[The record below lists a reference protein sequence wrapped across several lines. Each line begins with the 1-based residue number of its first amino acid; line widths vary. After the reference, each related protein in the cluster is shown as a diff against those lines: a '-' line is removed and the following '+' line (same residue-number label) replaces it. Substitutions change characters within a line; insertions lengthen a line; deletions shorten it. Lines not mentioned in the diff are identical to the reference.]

1 MDLIKS
7 VINTLAS
14 PTILFTLIIVTFF
27 FIFPLN
33 DWFYRWNKRL
43 KLDSFW
49 TNRGGI
55 KMFIILLVFFAFG
68 LFDENF
74 RLIVL
79 KPDNVPIVGLI
90 FLVAFFTWLSMK
102 QAVDNDVHI
111 ENNENVNE
119 YSDPDDK
126 VLTWPD
132 LVYIELIALV
142 LCTVLLIVWS
152 IGLQAPLE
160 EPANPTL
167 SPNPAKAPWY
177 FLGLQE
183 MLVYFDP
190 WIAGV
195 VFPSLIVMGLM
206 VIPYVDMNPKGNGYY
221 TFKERKFA
229 ILTFC
234 FGFHVLWIL
243 LIIVGVFMRG
253 PGWLWFWPWKEWD
266 SHRIVADT
274 NYDLTQFIG
283 IDSKSLLGFI
293 IGGGLVSIYF
303 FLGMA
308 VPYLHMKM
316 NFLKVL
322 I

>member
-1 MDLIKS
+1 MPDKKET
-7 VINTLAS
+7 VQGRYRALAFVKGES
-14 PTILFTLIIVTFF
+14 LAKEKDSQVSEDELQTWPYLLRKEFLAAIIV
-27 FIFPLN
+27 
-33 DWFYRWNKRL
+33 
-43 KLDSFW
+43 
-49 TNRGGI
+49 
-55 KMFIILLVFFAFG
+55 MIILM
-68 LFDENF
+68 
-74 RLIVL
+74 I
-79 KPDNVPIVGLI
+79 
-90 FLVAFFTWLSMK
+90 WS
-102 QAVDNDVHI
+102 
-111 ENNENVNE
+111 
-119 YSDPDDK
+119 
-126 VLTWPD
+126 
-132 LVYIELIALV
+132 IALD
-142 LCTVLLIVWS
+142 
-152 IGLQAPLE
+152 APLE
-160 EPANPTL
+160 EPSDPSLT
-167 SPNPAKAPWY
+167 PNPAKAPWY

-303 FLGMA
+303 FLGMT
-308 VPYLHMKM
+308 VPYILMKM
-316 NFLKVL
+316 KNSQMLEKLGIIRYSIVAFLFLSMFGLPIKMVL
-322 I
+322 KLVFHLKYIWVTPWFNI

>member
-1 MDLIKS
+1 MPDKKET
-7 VINTLAS
+7 VQGRYRALAFVKGES
-14 PTILFTLIIVTFF
+14 LAKEKDSQVSEDELQTWPYLLRKEFLAAIIVM
-27 FIFPLN
+27 I
-33 DWFYRWNKRL
+33 
-43 KLDSFW
+43 
-49 TNRGGI
+49 
-55 KMFIILLVFFAFG
+55 G
-68 LFDENF
+68 LM
-74 RLIVL
+74 I
-79 KPDNVPIVGLI
+79 
-90 FLVAFFTWLSMK
+90 WS
-102 QAVDNDVHI
+102 
-111 ENNENVNE
+111 
-119 YSDPDDK
+119 
-126 VLTWPD
+126 
-132 LVYIELIALV
+132 IALD
-142 LCTVLLIVWS
+142 
-152 IGLQAPLE
+152 APLE
-160 EPANPTL
+160 EPSDPSLT
-167 SPNPAKAPWY
+167 PNPAKAPWY

-221 TFKERKFA
+221 TFKERKLA

-303 FLGMA
+303 FLGMT
-308 VPYLHMKM
+308 VPYILMKM
-316 NFLKVL
+316 KNSQMLEKLGIIRYSIVAFLFLSMFGLPIKMVL
-322 I
+322 KLVFHLKYIWVTPWFNI

>member
-1 MDLIKS
+1 MPDKKETNQGRYRALAFVKGESLAKEKDLQVPEDELQTWPYLLRKEF
-7 VINTLAS
+7 LAA
-14 PTILFTLIIVTFF
+14 IIV
-27 FIFPLN
+27 
-33 DWFYRWNKRL
+33 
-43 KLDSFW
+43 
-49 TNRGGI
+49 
-55 KMFIILLVFFAFG
+55 MIILV
-68 LFDENF
+68 
-74 RLIVL
+74 I
-79 KPDNVPIVGLI
+79 
-90 FLVAFFTWLSMK
+90 WS
-102 QAVDNDVHI
+102 
-111 ENNENVNE
+111 
-119 YSDPDDK
+119 
-126 VLTWPD
+126 
-132 LVYIELIALV
+132 IALD
-142 LCTVLLIVWS
+142 
-152 IGLQAPLE
+152 APLE
-160 EPANPTL
+160 EPSDPSLT
-167 SPNPAKAPWY
+167 PNPAKAPWY

-253 PGWLWFWPWKEWD
+253 PGWLWFWPWEEWD

-308 VPYLHMKM
+308 VPYLLMKM
-316 NFLKVL
+316 KNSPILEKLGIIRYSIVAFLFLSMLGLPIKMVL
-322 I
+322 KLVFHLKYIWVTPWFNV

>member
-1 MDLIKS
+1 MPDKKETNQGRYRALAFVKGESLAKEKDLQVSEDELQTWPFLLRKEFI
-7 VINTLAS
+7 AA
-14 PTILFTLIIVTFF
+14 IIV
-27 FIFPLN
+27 
-33 DWFYRWNKRL
+33 
-43 KLDSFW
+43 
-49 TNRGGI
+49 
-55 KMFIILLVFFAFG
+55 MIILM
-68 LFDENF
+68 
-74 RLIVL
+74 I
-79 KPDNVPIVGLI
+79 
-90 FLVAFFTWLSMK
+90 WS
-102 QAVDNDVHI
+102 
-111 ENNENVNE
+111 
-119 YSDPDDK
+119 
-126 VLTWPD
+126 
-132 LVYIELIALV
+132 IALD
-142 LCTVLLIVWS
+142 
-152 IGLQAPLE
+152 APLE
-160 EPANPTL
+160 EPSDPSLT
-167 SPNPAKAPWY
+167 PNPAKAPWY

-253 PGWLWFWPWKEWD
+253 PGWLWFWPWEEWD

-308 VPYLHMKM
+308 VPYLLMKM
-316 NFLKVL
+316 KNSPILEKLGIIRYSIVAFLFLSMLGLPIKMVL
-322 I
+322 KLVFHLKYIWVTPWFNI

>member
-1 MDLIKS
+1 MPDKKETNQGRYRALAFVKGESLAKEKDLQVSEDELQTWPYLLRKEF
-7 VINTLAS
+7 LAA
-14 PTILFTLIIVTFF
+14 IIV
-27 FIFPLN
+27 
-33 DWFYRWNKRL
+33 
-43 KLDSFW
+43 
-49 TNRGGI
+49 
-55 KMFIILLVFFAFG
+55 MIILM
-68 LFDENF
+68 
-74 RLIVL
+74 I
-79 KPDNVPIVGLI
+79 
-90 FLVAFFTWLSMK
+90 WS
-102 QAVDNDVHI
+102 
-111 ENNENVNE
+111 
-119 YSDPDDK
+119 
-126 VLTWPD
+126 
-132 LVYIELIALV
+132 IALD
-142 LCTVLLIVWS
+142 
-152 IGLQAPLE
+152 APLE
-160 EPANPTL
+160 EPSDPSLT
-167 SPNPAKAPWY
+167 PNPAKAPWY

-253 PGWLWFWPWKEWD
+253 PGWLWFWPWEEWD

-303 FLGMA
+303 FLGMT
-308 VPYLHMKM
+308 VPYILMKM
-316 NFLKVL
+316 KNSQMLEKLGIIRYSIVAFLFLSMLGLPIKMVL
-322 I
+322 KLVFHLKYIWVTPWFNI

>member
-1 MDLIKS
+1 MPDKKETNQGRYRALAFVKGESLAKEKDLQVSEDELQTWPFLLRKEF
-7 VINTLAS
+7 LAA
-14 PTILFTLIIVTFF
+14 IIV
-27 FIFPLN
+27 
-33 DWFYRWNKRL
+33 
-43 KLDSFW
+43 
-49 TNRGGI
+49 
-55 KMFIILLVFFAFG
+55 MIILM
-68 LFDENF
+68 
-74 RLIVL
+74 I
-79 KPDNVPIVGLI
+79 
-90 FLVAFFTWLSMK
+90 WS
-102 QAVDNDVHI
+102 
-111 ENNENVNE
+111 
-119 YSDPDDK
+119 
-126 VLTWPD
+126 
-132 LVYIELIALV
+132 IALD
-142 LCTVLLIVWS
+142 
-152 IGLQAPLE
+152 APLE
-160 EPANPTL
+160 EPSDPSLT
-167 SPNPAKAPWY
+167 PNPAKAPWY

-253 PGWLWFWPWKEWD
+253 PGWLWFWPWEEWD

-308 VPYLHMKM
+308 VPYLLMKM
-316 NFLKVL
+316 KNSPILEKLGIIRYSIVAFLFLSMLGLPIKMVL
-322 I
+322 KLVFHLKYIWVTPWFNI

>member
-1 MDLIKS
+1 MPDKKET
-7 VINTLAS
+7 VQGRYRALAFVKGES
-14 PTILFTLIIVTFF
+14 LAKEKDSQVSEDELQTWPYLLRKEFLAAIIVM
-27 FIFPLN
+27 I
-33 DWFYRWNKRL
+33 
-43 KLDSFW
+43 
-49 TNRGGI
+49 
-55 KMFIILLVFFAFG
+55 G
-68 LFDENF
+68 LM
-74 RLIVL
+74 I
-79 KPDNVPIVGLI
+79 
-90 FLVAFFTWLSMK
+90 WS
-102 QAVDNDVHI
+102 
-111 ENNENVNE
+111 
-119 YSDPDDK
+119 
-126 VLTWPD
+126 
-132 LVYIELIALV
+132 IALD
-142 LCTVLLIVWS
+142 
-152 IGLQAPLE
+152 APLE
-160 EPANPTL
+160 EPSDPSLT
-167 SPNPAKAPWY
+167 PNPAKAPWY

-303 FLGMA
+303 FLGMT
-308 VPYLHMKM
+308 VPYILMKM
-316 NFLKVL
+316 KNSQILEKLGIIRYSIVAFLFLSMFGLPIKMVL
-322 I
+322 KLVFHLKYIWVTPWFNI